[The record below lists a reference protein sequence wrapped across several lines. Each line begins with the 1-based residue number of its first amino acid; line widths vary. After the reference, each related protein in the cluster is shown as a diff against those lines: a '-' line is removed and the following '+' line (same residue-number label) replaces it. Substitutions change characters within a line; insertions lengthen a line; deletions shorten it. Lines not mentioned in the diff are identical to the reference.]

1 MARINLLPW
10 RQEERERKNKE
21 FAIMAGAVAALTIL
35 IVLLVLTYLNNELS
49 NQQAAN
55 DMIRNENAR
64 LDGVLTEI
72 ESLEQQRTEM
82 LDRMRVIQDLQGR
95 RFVPVRVWDDI
106 ARAVPQAMYMTGMRR
121 EGQTITFSG
130 FAADAN
136 VVSEFVRR
144 LDATPWLGASG
155 VPNIQTDLQ
164 AYEVP
169 KSLSQNRPIEDRY
182 VRFTVTTQISA
193 NEQVVDVDTV
203 VDTSDTVVTSQAV
216 VVDSDGSVQSDVQT
230 QTTETEAQLAQQ
242 QPVDASSSDVAP
254 NQAVPADT
262 SSVPEPIEQQP
273 EPAVQDQ
280 ATTGGQ

>member
-10 RQEERERKNKE
+10 RQEEQERKNKE
-21 FAIMAGAVAALTIL
+21 FAIMAGAVAVLTIL
-35 IVLLVLTYLNNELS
+35 LVLLALTYLNNELS

-55 DMIRNENAR
+55 DMIRNENTR

-72 ESLEQQRTEM
+72 EGLEQQRTEM

-106 ARAVPQAMYMTGMRR
+106 ARAVPQAMYMTGMKR
-121 EGQTITFSG
+121 EGKVITFSG

-182 VRFTVTTQISA
+182 VRFTVTTQISD
-193 NEQVVDVDTV
+193 NEQVVDVDTA
-203 VDTSDTVVTSQAV
+203 VDTSDTVVSSQAAI
-216 VVDSDGSVQSDVQT
+216 VDTDSAVQPDVQVQAVETDT
-230 QTTETEAQLAQQ
+230 QLVQQ
-242 QPVDASSSDVAP
+242 EPVDVAP
-254 NQAVPADT
+254 NQAAPADV
-262 SSVPEPIEQQP
+262 SSVPEPVEQQ
-273 EPAVQDQ
+273 PAVQDQ